1 MPAMLPGERR
11 KMDINEEKLK
21 IEYVD
26 IDTIKPNQY
35 NPKMMTEKEAKEL
48 EESIELFGI
57 VDPLILNKAK
67 EREGILI
74 GGHQRLKIYQKM
86 GYTEIP
92 IVWLNIPDIEKE
104 RELCLR
110 LSKNVGSWD
119 WDLLANFDEDLL
131 LDVGFDNEELEIRF
145 NLMKDPEEDD
155 YDIEKAIEEIKEP
168 KSKVG
173 EMWQLG
179 KHRLLCGDSTKMED
193 LKRLMGKDEADC
205 VFTDPPYNVNYTG
218 QGKLGG
224 IKNDNME
231 EEEFVAFTIAFVGV
245 LKEYLKTGG
254 VFYMCSGWSSYPIF
268 VYAIKACGM
277 KFANPIIWVKNNTTL
292 GWNDYKYKYEM
303 LLKGKKETKG
313 KKKSSTPILYGW
325 NGGKHYFKDTRYES
339 DVWEINRRASA
350 TMVHPTQKPILL
362 INRAISNSTKRG
374 EMVLDL
380 FGGSGA
386 TLISCEKLNR
396 IARINEL
403 DPIYCDVTIDRWE
416 QYTGKKAI
424 KIA

>member
-1 MPAMLPGERR
+1 ME
-11 KMDINEEKLK
+11 INKENMK
-21 IEYVD
+21 IEY
-26 IDTIKPNQY
+26 ISIEKIKANEY
-35 NPKMMTEKEAKEL
+35 NLKKMSQKEAEDL
-48 EESIELFGI
+48 ETSIVRFGI
-57 VDPLILNKAK
+57 VDPLIINKAK

-86 GYTEIP
+86 GYKEIP
-92 IVWLNIPDIEKE
+92 VVFVNIPNLEKE

-110 LSKNVGSWD
+110 LSKNTGSWD
-119 WDLLANFDEDLL
+119 WDLLANFDEEML
-131 LDVGFDNEELEIRF
+131 LDVGFDNDELEIRF
-145 NLMKDPEEDD
+145 NLMVDPEEDS
-155 YDIEKAIEEIKEP
+155 YDVEKAIEEIKEP
-168 KSKVG
+168 TSKPG

-179 KHRLLCGDSTKMED
+179 KHRLQCGNSTKIED
-193 LKRLMGKDEADC
+193 LKKLMGEDKADC

-224 IKNDNME
+224 IKNDNMG
-231 EEEFVAFTIAFVGV
+231 EEEFVDFTLQFMEV
-245 LKEYLKTGG
+245 LKAGLKTGG

-268 VYAIKACGM
+268 LYAIKATGM

-303 LLKGKKETKG
+303 ILKGVKKTKG
-313 KKKSSTPILYGW
+313 KKASSPILYGW

-339 DVWEINRRASA
+339 DVWEINRRASG

-396 IARINEL
+396 VCMLNEL
-403 DPIYCDVTIDRWE
+403 DPKYCDVIIDRWE
-416 QYTGKKAI
+416 QYTGEKAI
-424 KIA
+424 KL